1 MARMRPAP
9 RIGLSTY
16 MVCMAGKSN
25 QVSHMSRTITSSS
38 GSSGFFAR
46 AFSSCSACLLRTR
59 RTSSGPSAADP
70 VMITFT
76 VPLSSSSLCHCGRS
90 AMMAS

>member
-1 MARMRPAP
+1 MACMRPAP

-16 MVCMAGKSN
+16 AGCMAGESN
-25 QVSHMSRTITSSS
+25 PVSHMSRTITSSS

-46 AFSSCSACLLRTR
+46 AFSSCSACLLRTCR
-59 RTSSGPSAADP
+59 ASSGPSVADP

-90 AMMAS
+90 AMIAS